1 MVNNPN
7 QVMLAGKVTDVNKL
21 KYPLLASI
29 KLDGVRSFI
38 RNAGACGSRKYRADG
53 VVLSRKLK
61 PIPNVFVQELFH
73 NLPDG
78 TDGELILGDPA
89 AKDCYRKTTSATM
102 GRDNPEGKNV
112 TYHVFDKMVDR
123 PFTER
128 YIIVK
133 AEWWL
138 HKKQVRIV
146 EQVTINSAEE
156 LLELEAKALAQG
168 HEGLMV
174 RSLDGPYKHGRS
186 TEREGILLKLKRF
199 VDSEAVVESYVPFM
213 HNENEAMTDELGHT
227 KRSTAKEGKVALEM
241 LGKLIGHDVKT
252 GMEVEC
258 GTGFTHEE
266 RRHLWIFRDK
276 MIKDRWLFKYKYFPT
291 GGKDKPR
298 FPVFIGWRDPID
310 T

>member
-29 KLDGVRSFI
+29 KLDGVRAFI
-38 RNAGACGSRKYRADG
+38 RNGVVMSRKY
-53 VVLSRKLK
+53 K

-102 GRDNPEGKNV
+102 GRDNPKGKNV
-112 TYHVFDKMVDR
+112 TYHVFDKITKEPDTPFNVRLAMLEVGMEGKHNVKMV
-123 PFTER
+123 
-128 YIIVK
+128 
-133 AEWWL
+133 
-138 HKKQVRIV
+138 KQELVY
-146 EQVTINSAEE
+146 SADF
-156 LLELEAKALAQG
+156 LLELETRALAAG
-168 HEGLMV
+168 HEGLMI
-174 RSLDGPYKHGRS
+174 RGIKSPYKHGRS
-186 TEREGILLKLKRF
+186 TEREGWLLKLKRF
-199 VDSEAVVESYVPFM
+199 VDSEAVVTSYVPFM
-213 HNENEAMTDELGHT
+213 HNENEAMTDELRHT
-227 KRSTAKEGKVALEM
+227 KRSTAKDGKVALEM
-241 LGKLIGHDVKT
+241 LGKLIGHDVKN

-258 GTGFTHEE
+258 GTGFTHQE
-266 RRHLWIFRDK
+266 RNELWATKSTLVGKI
-276 MIKDRWLFKYKYFPT
+276 FKYKFFPT

-310 T
+310 MD

>member
-1 MVNNPN
+1 
-7 QVMLAGKVTDVNKL
+7 
-21 KYPLLASI
+21 
-29 KLDGVRSFI
+29 
-38 RNAGACGSRKYRADG
+38 
-53 VVLSRKLK
+53 
-61 PIPNVFVQELFH
+61 
-73 NLPDG
+73 
-78 TDGELILGDPA
+78 
-89 AKDCYRKTTSATM
+89 M

-112 TYHVFDKMVDR
+112 TYYVFDKMVDR

-213 HNENEAMTDELGHT
+213 HNENEAMTDGLGHT